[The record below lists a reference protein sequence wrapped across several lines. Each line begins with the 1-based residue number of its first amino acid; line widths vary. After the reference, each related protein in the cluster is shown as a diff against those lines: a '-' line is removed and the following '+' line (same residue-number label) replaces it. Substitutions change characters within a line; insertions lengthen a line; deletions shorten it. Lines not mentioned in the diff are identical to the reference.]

1 MPDNCSSEVRGGIR
15 TNVGRRCMMGKNSSR
30 TCIYPIEIINRLY
43 DVRSNRSVGRTD
55 VGLSVKS

>member
-1 MPDNCSSEVRGGIR
+1 MPDDYSREVGGGVR

-43 DVRSNRSVGRTD
+43 VVRTNRSVGRTD